1 MGAFGKLID
10 AFLFLY
16 FALMV
21 VIPPLFDAQ
30 TVLPKEIFPAILTD
44 LNRNYIADFGDYLL
58 AEEPHFLVG
67 LIWHELIFLW
77 PLSIANVYAILAGK
91 SWFGTTC
98 LIYGASIVTSMA
110 AILGEMIGSGKASE
124 KLLMMYV
131 PFMGIGILAT
141 LRGLVSRST
150 KSTGSVV
157 DKRSTVKPRRKLA

>member
-10 AFLFLY
+10 AILFLF
-16 FALMV
+16 FTLMV
-21 VIPPLFDAQ
+21 FIPPLFDAQ
-30 TVLPKEIFPAILTD
+30 TVLPKEIYPKVLTD

-77 PLSIANVYAILAGK
+77 PLAIANVYAILAGK

-98 LIYGASIVTSMA
+98 LLYGASVVTSMSA
-110 AILGEMIGSGKASE
+110 VLGEMIGSGKASE
-124 KLLMMYV
+124 TLLMLYA

-150 KSTGSVV
+150 RSTGSV